1 MGSNSSNSSIYSKM
15 PGYPFITKCPAC
27 TNDEECTWH
36 HASDYGLQ
44 TIDDE
49 GNIHCQNCSLNRFL
63 MELKYDCG
71 KHNDEYKEPNW
82 RRTTYAISQLATTRN
97 MPDDVCENI
106 INKILAHK
114 NK

>member
-1 MGSNSSNSSIYSKM
+1 MIVASIM
-15 PGYPFITKCPAC
+15 M
-27 TNDEECTWH
+27 
-36 HASDYGLQ
+36 
-44 TIDDE
+44 
-49 GNIHCQNCSLNRFL
+49 NIKSLI
-63 MELKYDCG
+63 
-71 KHNDEYKEPNW
+71 